1 MRKIGQGIGLVLLVI
16 TSAGVLG
23 NGSIKLI
30 ANVFQLSELG
40 YQLGRIILTLA
51 WVVTFI
57 QIILNWKQQKEKKGN
72 KK

>member
-40 YQLGRIILTLA
+40 YQFGRIILTLA

-57 QIILNWKQQKEKKGN
+57 QIILN
-72 KK
+72 